1 MTAYLLCYQK
11 FWRSLY
17 HFYFVFQIL
26 SSFFLLGNVVANL
39 WTWNAMFLIIFF
51 CTVLTEFSESLVRVV
66 VYDDFCCK
74 EPHNSFTAEAK
85 ISVAKIKLWNLV
97 KTNNVESIKKVYYY
111 VTSTLAI
118 LLFLFHC
125 DYHPFVGVKGWNS
138 FQMTQFLKPT
148 TMNCVGFFYTWYFLM
163 P

>member
-1 MTAYLLCYQK
+1 MEYISYELLFDIKYLDILIMLSKVFGGVCII
-11 FWRSLY
+11 SILY
-17 HFYFVFQIL
+17 LKYYRP
-26 SSFFLLGNVVANL
+26 FLLGNVVANL

-111 VTSTLAI
+111 LTSTLAI
-118 LLFLFHC
+118 LLFLF
-125 DYHPFVGVKGWNS
+125 PLWLLS
-138 FQMTQFLKPT
+138 FSLFLLLIKKAEILFKWPD
-148 TMNCVGFFYTWYFLM
+148 F
-163 P
+163 